1 MHSTDH
7 LRKTSNRVQER
18 GTSAYPFEWV
28 RIQQAIKPNGPFARS
43 TLFEL
48 LRKGVIESKTIQ
60 VGQGNRQLR
69 LISLRSLNAFLGQK
83 GKGA

>member
-1 MHSTDH
+1 MN
-7 LRKTSNRVQER
+7 SNRVQER
-18 GTSAYPFEWV
+18 TVCAYPFEWV

-60 VGQGNRQLR
+60 VGQGNRKLR